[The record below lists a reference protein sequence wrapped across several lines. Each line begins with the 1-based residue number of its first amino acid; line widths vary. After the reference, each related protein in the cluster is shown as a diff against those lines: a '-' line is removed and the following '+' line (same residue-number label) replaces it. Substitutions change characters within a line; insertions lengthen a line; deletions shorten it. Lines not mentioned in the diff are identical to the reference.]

1 MLFLCIA
8 EWLAAFLASTQYK
21 LAASSTFDKQKCP
34 QTWPNV
40 SCGQNHPT
48 LITTVLLEIFRLTSL
63 RRKHKWSLYLEGSF
77 SFYWNI
83 LYMKDYAF
91 TWPISS
97 WAFHKGKR
105 KANILTILKI
115 VIYSIKNSEDT
126 YVFIQSLGNLWTGFV
141 TAIFLWTPICYWS
154 WVCILPPTPTPTF
167 QADRD

>member
-8 EWLAAFLASTQYK
+8 EWLAASLASTQYK

-115 VIYSIKNSEDT
+115 VIYSIKNSEGYICVYSVTRKFMDRFCDSNFSLNSNLLLELGLYIASHT
-126 YVFIQSLGNLWTGFV
+126 YPHVSGG
-141 TAIFLWTPICYWS
+141 
-154 WVCILPPTPTPTF
+154 
-167 QADRD
+167 